1 MTAYTI
7 DPCALQ
13 TSIREV
19 LAERA
24 RSVHLAH
31 GEVTIEV
38 AAADYLDVAV
48 VLRDAP
54 QCQFNQ
60 LIDLCAVDYS
70 QYKDMPWE
78 GLRFC
83 VVLHLLSTTLNQ
95 RLRLKVFAA
104 DDEQPRLA
112 SVNG

>member
-83 VVLHLLSTTLNQ
+83 VVLHLLSTTLN
-95 RLRLKVFAA
+95 
-104 DDEQPRLA
+104 
-112 SVNG
+112 